1 MPRVLLYASA
11 GCLVA
16 VIVICTRQ
24 LGNNGGEFGPQS
36 KVSTAYSRSQLVT
49 GSATVPGGMPDLPS
63 IPNKAE
69 YIRRAVNFAKA
80 VGWDAGGEY
89 EVKFVRGVFGL
100 RFLEV
105 QNDDYTVDFDE
116 VTREIRVATSKSFHR
131 QRHDLSIKISEPEA
145 AKLAKQYLK
154 AAGLSLDNAKLQG
167 NKPVLYANNDCLWRV
182 TFKRMYNGYPYSN
195 DGALVTL
202 NPSDGSLVGFGYH
215 FKSPKPLSTDVK
227 VDKAAAVECARTYM
241 AEMGY
246 GIGMPTFAEL
256 LIVQPDD
263 YWEYID
269 TGDMA
274 EPQDIAQ
281 LAWVLR
287 FNAPWDVTEVWVDAE
302 NGNILGGSRSK
313 SMPIKGSIRSPFA
326 SAVQVE
332 YAPQVG
338 RPLAMKIVKGDLCK
352 AVVSQIPNLK
362 RTDAVKCSFSARIK
376 VDCGSRSY
384 TYGYSPA
391 NHLLVLV
398 EKSYKGKTYKAN
410 CAFKTMAEIE
420 QLFSICAGV

>member
-11 GCLVA
+11 SCLVA
-16 VIVICTRQ
+16 IIVICTRQ

-80 VGWDAGGEY
+80 MGWGAGGEY
-89 EVKFVRGVFGL
+89 EVKFVRGAFGL

-105 QNDDYTVDFDE
+105 QNEDYTVDFDE
-116 VTREIRVATSKSFHR
+116 STGQIRRVSNNRFYRIKRQLRIAIDKNVANEKA
-131 QRHDLSIKISEPEA
+131 IS
-145 AKLAKQYLK
+145 YLK
-154 AAGLSLDNAKLQG
+154 SAGIPLDNIE
-167 NKPVLYANNDCLWRV
+167 LYDSRPTQYAQDSYQWYVRFRRV
-182 TFKRMYNGYPYSN
+182 YDGYPYYFN
-195 DGALVTL
+195 GILVIL
-202 NPSDGSLVGFGYH
+202 NPEDASLIGFGCNL
-215 FKSPKPLSTDVK
+215 SALKPLSTDVK

-302 NGNILGGSRSK
+302 NGNVLGGSRSK
-313 SMPIKGSIRSPFA
+313 SMPVKGSIRSPFA
-326 SAVQVE
+326 STAQVE
-332 YAPQVG
+332 CMPQVG
-338 RPLAMKIVKGDLCK
+338 RPLAAKIVKGDLCK
-352 AVVSQIPNLK
+352 AVVSQISNLK
-362 RTDAVKCSFSARIK
+362 RTDAAKCNFSARIK